1 MRLMNENKLSE
12 LANFIKQY
20 ARDNNGKSP
29 SLGEITNM
37 METSKSTAYR
47 YVMELDKRGIISY
60 SGKNTLASSLQQK
73 MQCEYRKVPIAGQII
88 CGSPDEQEEHISEY
102 LAIPEEWVDGE
113 CYLLRAYGDSM
124 VDIGIFEDDL
134 ILVKKTSEA
143 TNGQVVVA
151 LTENGNT
158 LKRLFWE
165 ENGQPRLHAEN
176 KSYDVKDI
184 DIYPKEMTIQGIALK
199 VIRNI
204 C

>member
-12 LANFIKQY
+12 LATFIKQY

-29 SLGEITNM
+29 NLGEITNM
-37 METSKSTAYR
+37 MGTSKSTAYR

-176 KSYDVKDI
+176 KSYNTKDV

>member
-1 MRLMNENKLSE
+1 MRTMNEDKICKL
-12 LANFIKQY
+12 ADFIKQY
-20 ARDNNGKSP
+20 ARDNNGESP
-29 SLGEITNM
+29 SLAEITSM
-37 METSKSTAYR
+37 MGTSKSTAYR
-47 YVMELDKRGIISY
+47 YVLELEKRGIVSY
-60 SGKNTLASSLQQK
+60 TGKNTLGSSLQRK
-73 MQCEYRKVPIAGQII
+73 MQCGYRKVPLAGQIV
-88 CGSPDEQEEHISEY
+88 CGSPDEQEEYISGY
-102 LAIPEEWVDGE
+102 LAVPEEWIDGE

-143 TNGQVVVA
+143 TDGQVVVA

-165 ENGQPRLHAEN
+165 EDGRPRLHAEN
-176 KSYDVKDI
+176 RTYDSKKI
-184 DIYPKEMTIQGIALK
+184 DIYPKELTVQGVALK